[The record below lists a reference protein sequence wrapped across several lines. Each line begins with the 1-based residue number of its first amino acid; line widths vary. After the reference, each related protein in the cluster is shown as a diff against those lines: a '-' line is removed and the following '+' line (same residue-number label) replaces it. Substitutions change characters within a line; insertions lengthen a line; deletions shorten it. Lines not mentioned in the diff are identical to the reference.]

1 MWSYFEKDFFFEVRE
16 RGSVDVEQV
25 SLVKTKQKH
34 PSFLGEIKCSPSES
48 PLMEKKNSLKEDHEE
63 TKLSL
68 SDTETRNPV
77 SEVGSA
83 ATGPL
88 RAAVE
93 ERTVSFK
100 LGDLE
105 EAPERERLPSVDLK
119 EETSID
125 STVNGEWTLPRV
137 GEGEFPFVSSTAA
150 GLCVRT

>member
-1 MWSYFEKDFFFEVRE
+1 MGNKLVWSKPNKNPPF
-16 RGSVDVEQV
+16 
-25 SLVKTKQKH
+25 
-34 PSFLGEIKCSPSES
+34 FLGEIKSSPSES

-63 TKLSL
+63 TKLSV
-68 SDTETRNPV
+68 SDIETRSPV

-83 ATGPL
+83 TVPL
-88 RAAVE
+88 RAVVE

-125 STVNGEWTLPRV
+125 SAMNGEWFRQW
-137 GEGEFPFVSSTAA
+137 GK
-150 GLCVRT
+150 